1 MVIAAYGAMAI
12 WRRRLV
18 LAWVAMLP
26 DDAWRVS
33 ARVPEEVI
41 HPARAQDRGALRR
54 WHAELAMRRR
64 IGGWRCAT
72 EVGG

>member
-18 LAWVAMLP
+18 LVWVAMLP

-33 ARVPEEVI
+33 AQVPEEVI

-54 WHAELAMRRR
+54 WHAELGMRRR